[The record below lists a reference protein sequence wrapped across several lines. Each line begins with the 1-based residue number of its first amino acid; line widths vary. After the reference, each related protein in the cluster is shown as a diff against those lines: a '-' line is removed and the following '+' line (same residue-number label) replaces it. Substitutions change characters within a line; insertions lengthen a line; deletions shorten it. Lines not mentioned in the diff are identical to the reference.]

1 MFRVRLEAKVA
12 ARLENLQTNRADKD
26 SGRTQPPKGKIKL
39 FCPKHWIIL
48 KIVYFFYT
56 SQKSLLL
63 KTLEITVA
71 IIEFISVRGK
81 MQAEGLDKAVSLDLG
96 KPQGAQVVRP
106 RVAWGL

>member
-12 ARLENLQTNRADKD
+12 ARLENQQTNRADKD

-39 FCPKHWIIL
+39 FCPKRWIIL

-56 SQKSLLL
+56 SQKSLL
-63 KTLEITVA
+63 KTLEITVT

-81 MQAEGLDKAVSLDLG
+81 MQAEGLHKAVSLDLG